1 MGIKAT
7 NQITIVDLSDAYSA
21 MLTSEAYTFVGN
33 VNGAG
38 AGKTCVTEAVAFC
51 GTNQCP
57 SVNVAAKDIKCP
69 TGISA
74 IVENSGTSAVKI
86 TFTTTAN
93 ISEACEAIIP
103 VTVDDITINKK
114 FSFAV
119 AKTGATGAK
128 GEAGVSVTNVT
139 PYYLASAS
147 ATGVKNTDT
156 GFTTVMQ
163 TTDVTK
169 KYLWS
174 YQLITYSNNTTSK
187 TDAVIIST
195 HGATGA
201 KGDQGVSITNV
212 TPYYLASAS
221 ATGVKNTDTGFT
233 TVMQTTDVTKK
244 YLWSYQLITYSNN
257 TTSKTDAVIISTHGA
272 TGAKGDD
279 AISLTITTSN
289 GNMFKNNTGTTVLTA
304 HVFKGAVEQ
313 TISDA
318 GVVAGGL
325 GTVKWTYDKGG
336 TTETKAA
343 KTLTVSAKD
352 VLNAQT
358 FTCELE

>member
-33 VNGAG
+33 VNGTG

-119 AKTGATGAK
+119 AKTGATGEK

-174 YQLITYSNNTTSK
+174 YQLI
-187 TDAVIIST
+187 A
-195 HGATGA
+195 
-201 KGDQGVSITNV
+201 
-212 TPYYLASAS
+212 
-221 ATGVKNTDTGFT
+221 
-233 TVMQTTDVTKK
+233 
-244 YLWSYQLITYSNN
+244 YSNN

>member
-7 NQITIVDLSDAYSA
+7 NQITIVDLSDAYSV

-86 TFTTTAN
+86 IFTTTAN
-93 ISEACEAIIP
+93 IAEACEAIIP

-119 AKTGATGAK
+119 AK
-128 GEAGVSVTNVT
+128 
-139 PYYLASAS
+139 
-147 ATGVKNTDT
+147 
-156 GFTTVMQ
+156 M
-163 TTDVTK
+163 
-169 KYLWS
+169 
-174 YQLITYSNNTTSK
+174 
-187 TDAVIIST
+187 
-195 HGATGA
+195 GATGA
-201 KGDQGVSITNV
+201 KGDAGVSITNV
-212 TPYYLASAS
+212 TPYYLASSA

-279 AISLTITTSN
+279 AVSLTITTSN
-289 GNMFKNNTGTTVLTA
+289 GNVFKNNTGTTVLTA

-336 TTETKAA
+336 TTETKTA

-358 FTCELE
+358 YTCELE

>member
-7 NQITIVDLSDAYSA
+7 NQITIVDLSDAYSV

-93 ISEACEAIIP
+93 IAEACEAIIP

-119 AKTGATGAK
+119 AK
-128 GEAGVSVTNVT
+128 
-139 PYYLASAS
+139 
-147 ATGVKNTDT
+147 
-156 GFTTVMQ
+156 M
-163 TTDVTK
+163 
-169 KYLWS
+169 
-174 YQLITYSNNTTSK
+174 
-187 TDAVIIST
+187 
-195 HGATGA
+195 GATGA
-201 KGDQGVSITNV
+201 KGDDGVSITNV

-233 TVMQTTDVTKK
+233 SVMQTTDVTKK

-279 AISLTITTSN
+279 AVSLTITTSN
-289 GNMFKNNTGTTVLTA
+289 GNVFKNNTGTTVLTA

-325 GTVKWTYDKGG
+325 GTVKWTYDNGG

-358 FTCELE
+358 YTCELE

>member
-7 NQITIVDLSDAYSA
+7 NQITIVDLSDAYSV

-57 SVNVAAKDIKCP
+57 SVNVTAKDITCP

-74 IVENSGTSAVKI
+74 IVENSGTPAVKI

-119 AKTGATGAK
+119 AKMGATGAK

-139 PYYLASAS
+139 PYYL
-147 ATGVKNTDT
+147 
-156 GFTTVMQ
+156 
-163 TTDVTK
+163 
-169 KYLWS
+169 
-174 YQLITYSNNTTSK
+174 TS
-187 TDAVIIST
+187 S
-195 HGATGA
+195 
-201 KGDQGVSITNV
+201 
-212 TPYYLASAS
+212 S

-336 TTETKAA
+336 TTETKTA

-352 VLNAQT
+352 VMNAQT
-358 FTCELE
+358 YTCELE

>member
-7 NQITIVDLSDAYSA
+7 NQITIVDLSDAYSV

-93 ISEACEAIIP
+93 IAEACEAIIP

-119 AKTGATGAK
+119 AK
-128 GEAGVSVTNVT
+128 
-139 PYYLASAS
+139 
-147 ATGVKNTDT
+147 
-156 GFTTVMQ
+156 M
-163 TTDVTK
+163 
-169 KYLWS
+169 
-174 YQLITYSNNTTSK
+174 
-187 TDAVIIST
+187 
-195 HGATGA
+195 GATGA
-201 KGDQGVSITNV
+201 KGDAGVSITNV
-212 TPYYLASAS
+212 TPYYLASSA

-279 AISLTITTSN
+279 AVSLTITTSN
-289 GNMFKNNTGTTVLTA
+289 GNVFKNNTGTTVLTA

-325 GTVKWTYDKGG
+325 GTVKWTYDNGG

-358 FTCELE
+358 YTCELE

>member
-7 NQITIVDLSDAYSA
+7 NQITIVDLSDAYSV

-33 VNGAG
+33 VNGAS

-57 SVNVAAKDIKCP
+57 SVNVTAKDIKCP

-128 GEAGVSVTNVT
+128 G
-139 PYYLASAS
+139 
-147 ATGVKNTDT
+147 
-156 GFTTVMQ
+156 
-163 TTDVTK
+163 
-169 KYLWS
+169 
-174 YQLITYSNNTTSK
+174 
-187 TDAVIIST
+187 DA
-195 HGATGA
+195 
-201 KGDQGVSITNV
+201 GVSITNV
-212 TPYYLASAS
+212 TPYYLASSS

-233 TVMQTTDVTKK
+233 IAMQPTDVAKK

-358 FTCELE
+358 YTCELE

>member
-7 NQITIVDLSDAYSA
+7 NQITIVDLSDAYSV

-57 SVNVAAKDIKCP
+57 SVNVTAKDITCP

-74 IVENSGTSAVKI
+74 IVENSGTPAVKI

-119 AKTGATGAK
+119 AKMGATGAK
-128 GEAGVSVTNVT
+128 GEAGVSV
-139 PYYLASAS
+139 
-147 ATGVKNTDT
+147 
-156 GFTTVMQ
+156 
-163 TTDVTK
+163 
-169 KYLWS
+169 
-174 YQLITYSNNTTSK
+174 
-187 TDAVIIST
+187 
-195 HGATGA
+195 
-201 KGDQGVSITNV
+201 TNV

-336 TTETKAA
+336 TTETKTA

-358 FTCELE
+358 YTCELE

>member
-7 NQITIVDLSDAYSA
+7 NQITIVDLSDAYSV

-93 ISEACEAIIP
+93 IAEACEAIIP

-119 AKTGATGAK
+119 AK
-128 GEAGVSVTNVT
+128 
-139 PYYLASAS
+139 
-147 ATGVKNTDT
+147 
-156 GFTTVMQ
+156 M
-163 TTDVTK
+163 
-169 KYLWS
+169 
-174 YQLITYSNNTTSK
+174 
-187 TDAVIIST
+187 
-195 HGATGA
+195 GATGA
-201 KGDQGVSITNV
+201 KGDAGVSITNV

-279 AISLTITTSN
+279 AVSLTITTSN
-289 GNMFKNNTGTTVLTA
+289 GNVFKNNTGTTVLTA

-325 GTVKWTYDKGG
+325 GTVKWTYDNGG

-358 FTCELE
+358 YTCELE

>member
-7 NQITIVDLSDAYSA
+7 NQITIVDLSDAYSV
-21 MLTSEAYTFVGN
+21 MLTSEAYYL
-33 VNGAG
+33 
-38 AGKTCVTEAVAFC
+38 
-51 GTNQCP
+51 
-57 SVNVAAKDIKCP
+57 
-69 TGISA
+69 
-74 IVENSGTSAVKI
+74 TS
-86 TFTTTAN
+86 
-93 ISEACEAIIP
+93 S
-103 VTVDDITINKK
+103 
-114 FSFAV
+114 
-119 AKTGATGAK
+119 
-128 GEAGVSVTNVT
+128 
-139 PYYLASAS
+139 S

-156 GFTTVMQ
+156 GFTTAMQ
-163 TTDVTK
+163 STD
-169 KYLWS
+169 
-174 YQLITYSNNTTSK
+174 I
-187 TDAVIIST
+187 
-195 HGATGA
+195 
-201 KGDQGVSITNV
+201 
-212 TPYYLASAS
+212 
-221 ATGVKNTDTGFT
+221 
-233 TVMQTTDVTKK
+233 TKK

-358 FTCELE
+358 YTCELE

>member
-201 KGDQGVSITNV
+201 KGD
-212 TPYYLASAS
+212 
-221 ATGVKNTDTGFT
+221 
-233 TVMQTTDVTKK
+233 
-244 YLWSYQLITYSNN
+244 
-257 TTSKTDAVIISTHGA
+257 
-272 TGAKGDD
+272 D

-343 KTLTVSAKD
+343 KTLTVSDKD

>member
-7 NQITIVDLSDAYSA
+7 NQITIVDLSDAYSV

-163 TTDVTK
+163 
-169 KYLWS
+169 S
-174 YQLITYSNNTTSK
+174 
-187 TDAVIIST
+187 
-195 HGATGA
+195 
-201 KGDQGVSITNV
+201 
-212 TPYYLASAS
+212 
-221 ATGVKNTDTGFT
+221 
-233 TVMQTTDVTKK
+233 TDVTKK